1 MDKGTVIVTGANTG
15 IGLACVNELFSAG
28 YDVVAL
34 VHTPRPEVSA
44 HFATLNATRHNAIT
58 EFSCDLTDFPAVK
71 DIVSQLRHLPLV
83 GLVNNAA
90 AFPQE
95 KLFVMTPLSDI
106 EHYFKVNCLSAINL
120 TQLVVRLMMHDKDKA
135 PKSIV
140 MVSSISAL
148 DGYGPVE
155 YALSKGALI
164 SLATK
169 LARELQSFNI
179 RVNSICPGIT
189 ATKIIPE
196 ISAEM
201 EKLIQSRSIS
211 HAYLTT
217 EQVASTIVYLLSPA
231 SSGINGQCLQV
242 RN

>member
-1 MDKGTVIVTGANTG
+1 MDKGTVIVTGANSG

-44 HFATLNATRHNAIT
+44 HFATLNAERHNAIA
-58 EFSCDLTDFPAVK
+58 EFSCDLTDFTEVK
-71 DIVSQLRHLPLV
+71 DIVTKLRHLPLV
-83 GLVNNAA
+83 GLVNNAGIL
-90 AFPQE
+90 PQD
-95 KLFVMTPLSDI
+95 KLFVMTPLADL
-106 EHYFKVNCLSAINL
+106 EHCFKVNCLSAFNL
-120 TQLVVRLMMHDKDKA
+120 TQLVVRLMMRDPAKK

-140 MVSSISAL
+140 LVSSINAL

-155 YALSKGALI
+155 YAVSKGALI

-169 LARELQSFNI
+169 LARELQSSNI
-179 RVNSICPGIT
+179 RVNSVCPGIT
-189 ATKIIPE
+189 ATPFNPE
-196 ISAEM
+196 IPAELK
-201 EKLIQSRSIS
+201 KLMQSRSIS
-211 HAYLTT
+211 HNDLTA
-217 EQVASTIVYLLSPA
+217 EQVASTIVYLITPA

>member
-58 EFSCDLTDFPAVK
+58 EFSCDLTDYSAVK
-71 DIVSQLRHLPLV
+71 DIVTKLRHRSLV
-83 GLVNNAA
+83 GLVNNAGSL
-90 AFPQE
+90 PQE

-106 EHYFKVNCLSAINL
+106 EHYFKVNCLSAIHL
-120 TQLVVRLMMHDKDKA
+120 TQLIVRLMMRDKDNK

-140 MVSSISAL
+140 MVSSINAL

-164 SLATK
+164 TLATK
-169 LARELQSFNI
+169 LARELQSSNI
-179 RVNSICPGIT
+179 RVNSVCPGLT
-189 ATKIIPE
+189 ATSFNPE
-196 ISAEM
+196 IPAELERQM
-201 EKLIQSRSIS
+201 QSRSIS
-211 HAYLTT
+211 HAYLKP